1 MKKLGFYDGEDY
13 NRTTK
18 QKGNRGGALVA
29 GFLGA
34 ILGALIILFTVPA
47 LSGLGVLPEVTS
59 PAPEEESNGQLD
71 QDPITKSISV
81 DVTNDITSAVEKV
94 NEAVVGVINL
104 QKTDFWAEDYGEAGA
119 GSGVIYKKK
128 GDTAFVVTNNHVVQG
143 ASQIEVS
150 LSAEQRV
157 AAELVGTDPLMDLAV
172 LKIPSD
178 NVTMVAD
185 FGDSD
190 KLKPGEPAVA
200 IGNPLGFL
208 EGTVTQGIVSN
219 PERSFPV
226 DTDQNGTIDWNADVI
241 QTDASIN
248 PGNSGGALINISGQL
263 IGINSMKIARSSV
276 EGIGFAIPINIA
288 EPIIN
293 DLETYGEVRRP
304 QIGVGTK
311 SLSEIPTYHW
321 SESLK
326 LPMDIDYGVVIMSVF
341 PTSAAYQA
349 GLKELDV
356 ITAIDGETIKNSIDL
371 RKFLYSKKE
380 IGDTVSMTIYR
391 EGKKQNVKV
400 TLSEQQTS

>member
-1 MKKLGFYDGEDY
+1 MGFYDGDDY
-13 NRTTK
+13 SRPRK
-18 QKGNRGGALVA
+18 QKGNRGGALLA

-34 ILGALIILFTVPA
+34 VLGALIILFTVPA
-47 LSGLGVLPEVTS
+47 LSGFGVLPEVTS
-59 PAPEEESNGQLD
+59 PAPEDELNNEMKRETV
-71 QDPITKSISV
+71 TKNISV

-119 GSGVIYKKK
+119 GSGVIYKKQ
-128 GDTAFVVTNNHVVQG
+128 GNTAFVVTNNHVVQG

-150 LSAEQRV
+150 LNAEQRV

-172 LKIPSD
+172 LKIPAE
-178 NVTMVAD
+178 NVTMIAE
-185 FGDSD
+185 FGNSD
-190 KLKPGEPAVA
+190 NLKPGEPAVA

-208 EGTVTQGIVSN
+208 EGTVTQGIISN

-263 IGINSMKIARSSV
+263 IGINSMKIAKSSV

-356 ITAIDGETIKNSIDL
+356 ITAMDGETIRNSIDL
-371 RKFLYSKKE
+371 RKFLYSQKE
-380 IGDTVSMTIYR
+380 IGDTVILTIYR
-391 EGKKQNVKV
+391 EGKKQDVKV